1 MQTFL
6 PELTFEAS
14 ASALDSRRLGKQ
26 RMETY
31 QILRTLTGKS
41 DSWKNHPAVKMWRGY
56 EVALCAYGLVVC
68 EEWRYNRGYKDTCWS
83 KIYNIERE
91 FDGQPYVTPL
101 WYNSDLVE
109 SHRSNLIRKN
119 PEFYKPKWP
128 DTKENLPYIW
138 PIWGKIEK

>member
-26 RMETY
+26 RVETY

-56 EVALCAYGLVVC
+56 ETALCAYGLSIC
-68 EEWRYNRGYKDTCWS
+68 EEWRYVRGYKDTCWS
-83 KIYNIERE
+83 KIYDIAHE
-91 FDGQPYVTPL
+91 FDDQPYVTPP

>member
-14 ASALDSRRLGKQ
+14 ASALDYHRLGKQ
-26 RMETY
+26 RVETY

-56 EVALCAYGLVVC
+56 EKALCAYGLAIC
-68 EEWRYNRGYKDTCWS
+68 EEWRYVRGYKDTCWE
-83 KIYNIERE
+83 KIYDIERE
-91 FDGQPYVTPL
+91 FDGQPYVIPPWFTAE
-101 WYNSDLVE
+101 LVE

-128 DTKENLPYIW
+128 GTKENLPYIW
-138 PIWGKIEK
+138 PV